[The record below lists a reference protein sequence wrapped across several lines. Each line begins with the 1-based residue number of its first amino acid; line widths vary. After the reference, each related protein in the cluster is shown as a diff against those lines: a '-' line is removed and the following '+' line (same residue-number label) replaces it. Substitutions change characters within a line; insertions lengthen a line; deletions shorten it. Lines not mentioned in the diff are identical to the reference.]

1 MRVKE
6 VVKLTLLAANSA
18 RTKCS
23 NPRLS
28 RHFRISVL
36 GPLDSNA
43 AVWGLLNAMLSRSL
57 AAQSGAPAPPREI
70 TITRWNRRWGSRLG
84 NHLQMLRTAAQAATL
99 LGCDLHVAEM
109 KREFKNR
116 GQPRIFKAP
125 DGSRCEYRPE
135 IALLYN
141 HDSDVWWD
149 MWKKG
154 PAYAAFLSQVLEV
167 KESERTSGIMN
178 GVLGHNETHAGGLP
192 CSKYR
197 FDVAMHIRAGDIMRG
212 KYAKDGGWQPSWFV
226 SPMYG
231 QPPLSFYV
239 DCLEHNLRPGQR
251 AVAVMEDL
259 SNPVAPVLQ
268 MMAEHQTVWNL
279 TVVQLPVL
287 NEAVATLGCA
297 PIVCNARGSFHGS
310 YVNTFHTRKSVD
322 ASDEKIRGAYGKIW
336 KNTAKQRA
344 AMLHSRRR

>member
-1 MRVKE
+1 
-6 VVKLTLLAANSA
+6 
-18 RTKCS
+18 
-23 NPRLS
+23 
-28 RHFRISVL
+28 
-36 GPLDSNA
+36 
-43 AVWGLLNAMLSRSL
+43 
-57 AAQSGAPAPPREI
+57 
-70 TITRWNRRWGSRLG
+70 
-84 NHLQMLRTAAQAATL
+84 MLRTAAQAATL

-212 KYAKDGGWQPSWFV
+212 QYTADGGWEPSRWV
-226 SPMYG
+226 HRRYG

-239 DCLEHNLRPGQR
+239 DCLEHNLRPGLR
-251 AVAVMEDL
+251 AVAVTEDFT
-259 SNPVAPVLQ
+259 NPVAPVLRT
-268 MMAEHQTVWNL
+268 MAKLTVLNL
-279 TVVQLPVL
+279 TVMQLRHL
-287 NEAVATLGCA
+287 DEAVATLGCA
-297 PIVCNARGSFHGS
+297 PIVCRAHGTFWNS
-310 YVNTFHTRKSVD
+310 YVNTFHTKKLVGD
-322 ASDEKIRGAYGKIW
+322 GLLTNFTEAW
-336 KNTAKQRA
+336 KNTAQQREA
-344 AMLHSRRR
+344 ILYHRRR

>member
-1 MRVKE
+1 MFA
-6 VVKLTLLAANSA
+6 T
-18 RTKCS
+18 
-23 NPRLS
+23 
-28 RHFRISVL
+28 
-36 GPLDSNA
+36 
-43 AVWGLLNAMLSRSL
+43 
-57 AAQSGAPAPPREI
+57 APAAATATAPAQQTAAAAGPREI
-70 TITRWNRRWGSRLG
+70 TITGWDLGRLG
-84 NHLQMLRTAAQAATL
+84 NHLASLRTAAEAATL
-99 LGCDLHVAEM
+99 LGCDLHVPVVPGALRNHDHRVLTY
-109 KREFKNR
+109 KGQLRIFKGPNR
-116 GQPRIFKAP
+116 LPFIIFKAP
-125 DGSRCEYRPE
+125 NGSRCEYRPE
-135 IALLYN
+135 IARLYRS
-141 HDSDVWWD
+141 DSRTWF
-149 MWKKG
+149 MFQLRPQKLG
-154 PAYAAFLSQVLEV
+154 PVYAAFRF
-167 KESERTSGIMN
+167 ESEHVRGTRVTDILN
-178 GVLGHNETHAGGLP
+178 DFLGHNETHAAGLR

-212 KYAKDGGWQPSWFV
+212 SYTKNGGWQPSRLV
-226 SPMYG
+226 HPMYG
-231 QPPLSFYV
+231 QPPLSSYV